1 MPGFTLK
8 ILVFRLKVNLHR
20 IKLFL
25 KKLLWAIRFRTE
37 GLITL
42 MKIQENKPIY
52 IYITLYHI

>member
-20 IKLFL
+20 IKLYL
-25 KKLLWAIRFRTE
+25 KKLLCALRFQTE

-42 MKIQENKPIY
+42 MKIQEYKPIY
-52 IYITLYHI
+52 IYITFYHI